1 MNQKIKKIVKYFL
14 VLVLA
19 GVSVSAL
26 AQWTP
31 PTTTPPSGNVS
42 LPINTSTTLQEK
54 LGSLVVG
61 AFQTNSEI
69 FVGSSYFRIAETD
82 SSPNAGF
89 VRFGDNTGWRLIFGR
104 SKESTSGGLNN
115 GTTGAIMTITDAG
128 RVGIG
133 TTTPATTLDVV
144 GAVKVGTSSA
154 TCSSGIAGA
163 QRYNNNAIEFCN
175 GTAWTALSGGGGGFW
190 AASGNNIYNTNT
202 SPGVVNIKTDT
213 VVDNNK
219 TIGSFNT
226 VGNGETFLWPR
237 ASDNASYLNY
247 GSNGFNIRN
256 NSSVN
261 TMFMTNSGNVGIG
274 TTTPGQKLQ
283 VNGNIA
289 LQNSGI
295 IGSGNNWGTPGN
307 ANSASLQLYNA
318 VTGDTLLNNQGYNIN
333 LQTANLSRLF
343 IANNGNV
350 GIGTTSPATTLDVV
364 GAVKVGTSS
373 ATCSSGIAGAQRYN
387 NNAIEFCNGTAWTAL
402 SGGGGGFWTISGT
415 NMFPT
420 NLSYNV
426 GIGTVSPTSRL
437 SVQGNANINGVL
449 TVGEITNN
457 GKVLANNVNTL
468 VVNGGIK
475 LLNHIGN
482 TAPFVPNCDA
492 NLRGTLVFNADN
504 GTQGGSGPFNNGDGL
519 IVCTYDRVSNTYNW
533 IKI

>member
-54 LGSLVVG
+54 LGSIVAG
-61 AFQTNSEI
+61 AMQTNSQL
-69 FVGSSYFRIAETD
+69 FVGSSNFRIEETD

-89 VRFGDNTGWRLIFGR
+89 VRFGDNSGWRLIFGR

-115 GTTGAIMTITDAG
+115 GTTGAIMTITDAS

-133 TTTPATTLDVV
+133 TTTPATTLDVA
-144 GAVKVGTSSA
+144 GAVKVGASSA

-175 GTAWTALSGGGGGFW
+175 GTVWTALSGGGGGFW

-226 VGNGETFLWPR
+226 LGNGETFLWPR

-247 GSNGFNIRN
+247 GSNGFHIRN
-256 NSSVN
+256 NSSVRI
-261 TMFMTNSGNVGIG
+261 MFMTNSGNVGIG
-274 TTTPGQKLQ
+274 TGTDTPGQKLQ

-289 LQNSGI
+289 LQNSGV
-295 IGSGNNWGTPGN
+295 IGSGSAWGTPGN
-307 ANSASLQLYNA
+307 ANSASLQLYDSNGNT
-318 VTGDTLLNNQGYNIN
+318 VLNNQGYNID
-333 LQTANLSRLF
+333 LRT
-343 IANNGNV
+343 GN
-350 GIGTTSPATTLDVV
+350 ITRALIN
-364 GAVKVGTSS
+364 
-373 ATCSSGIAGAQRYN
+373 SSGL
-387 NNAIEFCNGTAWTAL
+387 EVNGTVKI
-402 SGGGGGFWTISGT
+402 SGGTPGAGKVLTSDANGLASWQTPGATASGWTISST

-426 GIGTVSPTSRL
+426 GIGTVSPTNKL
-437 SVQGNANINGVL
+437 SIQGNANINGVL

-457 GKVLANNVNTL
+457 GKVLSNNVNTL

-482 TAPFVPNCDA
+482 TTPFVPNCDA
-492 NLRGTLVFNADN
+492 NLRGTLFFNADN
-504 GTQGGSGPFNNGDGL
+504 GNQIGGGVLNNGDGL
-519 IVCTYDRVSNTYNW
+519 VICTYDRVSNTYNW
-533 IKI
+533 RRI